1 MKGIVLARSSGK
13 PLELL
18 KHFEQFA
25 LNSKYYP
32 YLCVLR

>member
-18 KHFEQFA
+18 KHFELFA
-25 LNSKYYP
+25 PNSKFYP
-32 YLCVLR
+32 YLCAQR